1 MVGILRS
8 SLERKEVLEGL
19 GLEKGLEGLSGEILP
34 SQRPCRRAEV
44 TQFGKD
50 RALRQPQ
57 AEDCCFSFWYAM
69 LCGSKWKEGSDPRV
83 LHMILRISGLNMPRD
98 K

>member
-1 MVGILRS
+1 MERS
-8 SLERKEVLEGL
+8 CLLNALAGGRK
-19 GLEKGLEGLSGEILP
+19 LP
-34 SQRPCRRAEV
+34 NSARIGRR
-44 TQFGKD
+44 D
-50 RALRQPQ
+50 SLRQKTVVV
-57 AEDCCFSFWYAM
+57 SFFFFLDAM